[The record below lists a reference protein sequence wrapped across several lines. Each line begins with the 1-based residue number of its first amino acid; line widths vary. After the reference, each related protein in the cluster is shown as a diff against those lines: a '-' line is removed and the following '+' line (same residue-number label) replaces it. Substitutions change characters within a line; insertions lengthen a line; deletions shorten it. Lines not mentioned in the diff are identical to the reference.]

1 MKDEAYE
8 TIQKKLQT
16 FLSSAPRNKDVGITG
31 YVMDMMQHDD
41 SKTAKHIFDALDK
54 ETYWLY
60 ARDGIWHSESL
71 STSKGMPN
79 SHSKFLEK
87 ELGKI
92 GLKSWSKI
100 QSEGMPRQ

>member
-41 SKTAKHIFDALDK
+41 SKTAKHIFDALDFSFPAC
-54 ETYWLY
+54 
-60 ARDGIWHSESL
+60 ARDATHARW
-71 STSKGMPN
+71 
-79 SHSKFLEK
+79 
-87 ELGKI
+87 
-92 GLKSWSKI
+92 
-100 QSEGMPRQ
+100 PRPPQ